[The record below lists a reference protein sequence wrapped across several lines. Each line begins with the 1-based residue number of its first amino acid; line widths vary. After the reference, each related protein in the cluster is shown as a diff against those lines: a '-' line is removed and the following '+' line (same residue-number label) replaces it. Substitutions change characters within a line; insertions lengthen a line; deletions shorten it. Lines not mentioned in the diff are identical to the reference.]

1 MKNISEAL
9 RRFQKMYQDISTKEI
24 IDMKGIRQ
32 LQIVKN
38 YGLNLLKMYPEM
50 TETNFKDIEERVET
64 LVKREAYLSFK
75 FKF

>member
-1 MKNISEAL
+1 MKHISEAS
-9 RRFQKMYQDISTKEI
+9 RRFQKMYQYISNKEI
-24 IDMKGIRQ
+24 VDINGIRQ

-50 TETNFKDIEERVET
+50 TETNFKDIEERVEI

>member
-1 MKNISEAL
+1 MENLSEAL

-24 IDMKGIRQ
+24 IDIKGIRQ

-38 YGLNLLKMYPEM
+38 YGLNLLKMYP
-50 TETNFKDIEERVET
+50 ETNFKDIEERVET

>member
-1 MKNISEAL
+1 MENLSEAL

-38 YGLNLLKMYPEM
+38 YGLNLLKMYPE
-50 TETNFKDIEERVET
+50 TNFKDIEESVET

>member
-24 IDMKGIRQ
+24 IDIKGIRQ

-38 YGLNLLKMYPEM
+38 YGLNLLKMYPE
-50 TETNFKDIEERVET
+50 TNFKDIEERVET
-64 LVKREAYLSFK
+64 LVKHEAYLSFK